1 MAGLSLQSGIRVGGI
16 SGAATTPAAP
26 QYGSNASYASG
37 VNATS
42 SAFGSGF
49 TTPTPGG
56 NGMIS
61 AANPHGLAFWMGVA
75 AIGGLVFIRQSLPN

>member
-1 MAGLSLQSGIRVGGI
+1 MAGLSLSSGIRVGGVGGVA
-16 SGAATTPAAP
+16 STPAAP
-26 QYGSNASYASG
+26 QYGTSASYASG

-49 TTPTPGG
+49 TIPTLGS
-56 NGMIS
+56 NGMVAPS
-61 AANPHGLAFWMGVA
+61 NPHGLAFWMGVA